1 MFFIIYNTMK
11 YKKNLNKMNKIWYF
25 IKDEDGL
32 ETSEYAVMGF
42 LIIVILVGAVTA
54 LRTQIAAVF
63 GQMTAS
69 LGG

>member
-1 MFFIIYNTMK
+1 MC
-11 YKKNLNKMNKIWYF
+11 NKTNSMEDFNIMNKLWIF
-25 IKDEDGL
+25 VKDEDGL

-63 GQMTAS
+63 GQMTAAM
-69 LGG
+69 GG

>member
-1 MFFIIYNTMK
+1 
-11 YKKNLNKMNKIWYF
+11 MNKLWDF
-25 IKDEDGL
+25 IKDQDGL